1 MSEHAFLEKVVVHL
15 ADRKLL
21 KGYMDMADSLAGA
34 GIVSNGHS
42 APEQI
47 ELELINGERASID
60 LKSAKALFF
69 VKEFEGQP
77 HYSDLR
83 FFRRTPEFAGL
94 WVRVRFHDDEL
105 AEGLVQNSLDFLL
118 NRGFLMK
125 PSDPRS
131 NNRFIYALKS
141 ALTGFEVLGLRNEY

>member
-1 MSEHAFLEKVVVHL
+1 MSNHAFLEKVVVHL
-15 ADRKLL
+15 AGRNLL
-21 KGYMDMADSLAGA
+21 KGYMDIPDSLAGT
-34 GIVSNGHS
+34 GMISNGRS
-42 APEQI
+42 ALEQI
-47 ELELINGERASID
+47 ELELLNGGRASVD

-69 VKEFEGQP
+69 VKEFDGQP
-77 HYSDLR
+77 QYSDLR
-83 FFRRTPEFAGL
+83 FFRRNPQFAGL
-94 WVRVRFHDDEL
+94 WVRVRFYDDET

>member
-1 MSEHAFLEKVVVHL
+1 MPDHGFLEKVVVHL

-21 KGYMDMADSLAGA
+21 KGYMDMADSVAGA
-34 GIVSNGHS
+34 HIICNGHPV
-42 APEQI
+42 PEQI
-47 ELELINGERASID
+47 EMELVSGGRTSID
-60 LKSAKALFF
+60 LRSAKALFF
-69 VKEFEGQP
+69 VKEFDGQP
-77 HYSDLR
+77 QYSDLR

-118 NRGFLMK
+118 SRGFLMK

-131 NNRFIYALKS
+131 NNRFIFALKS
-141 ALTGFEVLGLRNEY
+141 ALAGFEVLGLRNEY

>member
-1 MSEHAFLEKVVVHL
+1 MPNRAFLEKVVVHL

-21 KGYMDMADSLAGA
+21 KGYMDMADSMAGI

-47 ELELINGERASID
+47 ELELVSGERARID
-60 LKSAKALFF
+60 LRSAKALFF
-69 VKEFEGQP
+69 VKEFDGQP
-77 HYSDLR
+77 QYSDLR

-94 WVRVRFHDDEL
+94 WVRLRFHDDEL
-105 AEGLVQNSLDFLL
+105 AEGLVQNSLEFLL
-118 NRGFLMK
+118 SRGFLMK

>member
-1 MSEHAFLEKVVVHL
+1 MPEHAFLEKVVVHL

-34 GIVSNGHS
+34 GIVCNSHS
-42 APEQI
+42 APEQVEV
-47 ELELINGERASID
+47 ELLTGGRASID

-69 VKEFEGQP
+69 VKEFDGQP
-77 HYSDLR
+77 QYSDLR